1 MDLDTMTNL
10 VLNNEYKLHEKP
22 LPPNQNQPSTQ
33 KKRGYGLDEYYE
45 EERLSN
51 EQLPLS
57 EDNSSM
63 KNAKSKKRK
72 RTKRQKIFLAIKIL
86 IIFILLCIAFLFVF
100 FKTNIFQKYKELWV
114 QTAMTTM
121 NHQYLA
127 TWFLS
132 DEEIQEIMSHLE
144 VQNNENSDSNDILV
158 GKNNGDVT
166 IEKITGT
173 GYVGYVMTIPDAS
186 KVKLVDGR
194 KSSRGSK
201 LSEIVTSNN
210 ALAGINAGGFSDP
223 GGVGNGNILC
233 DAVIMNQKLLSGNKS
248 TRYSLIGLSKDH
260 KLVLGKYN
268 YQEAINAGIQSAVE
282 FGPFIIVNGNKQIK
296 NANSGGIQPRM
307 AIGQKK
313 DGTMLFVCI
322 DGRQPGYSIGTTL
335 LELQNIFERYGAYNA
350 ANLDGGSSATMY
362 YNGKVIN
369 KTSTPM
375 GERYLPNAFI
385 VEK

>member
-33 KKRGYGLDEYYE
+33 KQRGYGLDEYYE

-51 EQLPLS
+51 EQPPLS

-144 VQNNENSDSNDILV
+144 VQNNENSNSNDILV

-201 LSEIVTSNN
+201 RSAIVTANN

-335 LELQNIFERYGAYNA
+335 LELQNIFEKYGAYNA

-362 YNGKVIN
+362 CNGKVVN

>member
-22 LPPNQNQPSTQ
+22 LPPNQNQPSIR
-33 KKRGYGLDEYYE
+33 KKKGYGLDEYYE

-72 RTKRQKIFLAIKIL
+72 RTKKQKIFLAIKIL

-194 KSSRGSK
+194 KRSRGSK

>member
-22 LPPNQNQPSTQ
+22 LPPNQSQPSTQ

-72 RTKRQKIFLAIKIL
+72 RTKKQKIFLAIKIL

-194 KSSRGSK
+194 KRSRGSK

-362 YNGKVIN
+362 CNGKVVN